1 MTTSDTYQRIIQSAK
16 ELIHSKSYADVG
28 WAAICEKADVNKGS
42 FYHFFPSKQEL
53 TLAVMDDYFA
63 DFKDDILD
71 EAFSPRIAPLQRFE
85 HFVDLSVAMQEH
97 MHKQTGQ
104 VYGCPFGN
112 LAIEISTQDETLRQ
126 KLERVFHKFQQFIR
140 EALEEAVERGELAPV
155 DIEKTSSAFLAYF
168 EGCMLL
174 AKTRNQPE
182 LLRQLL
188 PAVLQIRL

>member
-28 WAAICEKADVNKGS
+28 VAAICEKADVKKGS